1 MLRQAKSL
9 PSLTEHSVEG
19 KTAVPLPPSPPS
31 ENLCAQNL
39 LEERKEEE
47 EEEEEEEEGRS
58 EESWMDGKQ
67 ASKLRHGLIQTKDGH
82 WNGIEGA
89 TRIRGI
95 TLRKRNI
102 SLPIYS

>member
-19 KTAVPLPPSPPS
+19 KTAVPPPSPPS

-47 EEEEEEEEGRS
+47 EEEEEEGRS

-67 ASKLRHGLIQTKDGH
+67 ANCGMV
-82 WNGIEGA
+82 
-89 TRIRGI
+89 
-95 TLRKRNI
+95 
-102 SLPIYS
+102 